1 MPLGLIVMYA
11 ETGYETLQVFK
22 LKHVMT
28 KILLQEMDAI
38 VLAKLLSMD
47 IHVLL
52 DRQKIFAP
60 LIVMTDT

>member
-1 MPLGLIVMYA
+1 MYA